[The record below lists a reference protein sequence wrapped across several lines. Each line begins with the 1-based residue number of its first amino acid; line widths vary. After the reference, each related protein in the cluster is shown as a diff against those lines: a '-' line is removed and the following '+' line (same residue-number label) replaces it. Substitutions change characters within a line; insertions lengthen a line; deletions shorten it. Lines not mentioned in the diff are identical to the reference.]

1 MNPIKTIAATA
12 FFAFFTC
19 LLTTSVNAQVS
30 DTQVPIPRER
40 TRPRTSGISDQRT
53 RVRVDFEIDASV
65 LDVNPDNNLGFFP
78 GAVRDF
84 RRLGN
89 PDAEFPSESLSI
101 TSGNITASRV
111 TPQQLERNFGFNAF
125 QSLRTDTRDLNA
137 NRFTSNNIVQYELTF
152 NENPGQF
159 FLFTP
164 STDSNL
170 VNSLSAFTQITTSQG
185 LFRRQ
190 IGNNT
195 NIERY
200 GFSNPLSTI
209 LLNPSTTPQTDQAR
223 TVPEPTAIFG
233 MLIFATSVTLLRKK
247 VGR

>member
-1 MNPIKTIAATA
+1 MNLMNPIKTIAATA
-12 FFAFFTC
+12 FFVFFTC
-19 LLTTSVNAQVS
+19 LLTTSVNA
-30 DTQVPIPRER
+30 QVPIPRER

-65 LDVNPDNNLGFFP
+65 LDVNPDSNLGFFP
-78 GAVRDF
+78 GTVRDF

-89 PDAEFPSESLSI
+89 PDALLPSETLSI
-101 TSGNITASRV
+101 ASGNITASRV
-111 TPQQLERNFGFNAF
+111 TPQQLERNFGFDVF

-195 NIERY
+195 NIELY
-200 GFSNPLSTI
+200 GLSNPLSTI
-209 LLNPSTTPQTDQAR
+209 LLNPSITPQSDQPR
-223 TVPEPTAIFG
+223 TVPEPTAVFG
-233 MLIFATSVTLLRKK
+233 MLIVGTGVTSLRKK
-247 VGR
+247 KYG